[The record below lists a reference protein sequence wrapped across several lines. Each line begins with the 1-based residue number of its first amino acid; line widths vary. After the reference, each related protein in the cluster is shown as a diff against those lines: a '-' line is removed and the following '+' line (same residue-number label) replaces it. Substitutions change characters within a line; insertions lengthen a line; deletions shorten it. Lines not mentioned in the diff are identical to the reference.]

1 MDGIATSV
9 RFVTTEMI
17 TKDDQNKR
25 RILSEPTMV
34 EDLGHTDHVCI
45 SHSLLSAGNESGC
58 QRLTVVVTSLHKQL
72 ILTSSESVARKHSL
86 LSFIMVYITV
96 RAEFRGEPT
105 SNNWG
110 QYNIR
115 NTRFKNV

>member
-17 TKDDQNKR
+17 TKNSQNKR

-58 QRLTVVVTSLHKQL
+58 QRLTVVL
-72 ILTSSESVARKHSL
+72 
-86 LSFIMVYITV
+86 
-96 RAEFRGEPT
+96 
-105 SNNWG
+105 
-110 QYNIR
+110 
-115 NTRFKNV
+115 